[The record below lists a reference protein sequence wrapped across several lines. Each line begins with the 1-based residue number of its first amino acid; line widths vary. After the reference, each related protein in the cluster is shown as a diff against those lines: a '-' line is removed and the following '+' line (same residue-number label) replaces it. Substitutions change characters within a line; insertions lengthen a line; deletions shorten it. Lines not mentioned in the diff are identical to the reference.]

1 MNYQIIYLDNP
12 EDPESDSVTIKT
24 IIAASIGA
32 AVTKFISNYGVTEAQ
47 ILAVIL
53 VNE

>member
-1 MNYQIIYLDNP
+1 MNYQIIYLDSP
-12 EDPESDSVTIKT
+12 EADSVTIKT
-24 IIAASIGA
+24 IKATSIGE
-32 AVTKFISNYGVTEAQ
+32 AVTLFISYYGVTEAQ

>member
-1 MNYQIIYLDNP
+1 MNYQIIYLDSL
-12 EDPESDSVTIKT
+12 EADSVTIKT

-32 AVTKFISNYGVTEAQ
+32 AVTQFISNYGVTEAQ

>member
-1 MNYQIIYLDNP
+1 MNYQVIYQNDLDGQAVSMKIVEAVN
-12 EDPESDSVTIKT
+12 
-24 IIAASIGA
+24 IGA
-32 AVTKFISNYGVTEAQ
+32 AVEYIKTKLGVTEAQ

>member
-1 MNYQIIYLDNP
+1 MNYQIIYLNSPDA
-12 EDPESDSVTIKT
+12 DSVTIKT

-32 AVTKFISNYGVTEAQ
+32 AVSKFINDFGIVEAQ

>member
-1 MNYQIIYLDNP
+1 MNYQIIYLDSP
-12 EDPESDSVTIKT
+12 EADSVTIKT

-32 AVTKFISNYGVTEAQ
+32 AVTKFISDYGVTEAQ

>member
-1 MNYQIIYLDNP
+1 VNYQIIYQN
-12 EDPESDSVTIKT
+12 DPDGAAVCME
-24 IIAASIGA
+24 IIEAGNIGA
-32 AVTKFISNYGVTEAQ
+32 AVEAIKIKLGVTEAQ

>member
-12 EDPESDSVTIKT
+12 EADSVTIKT

-32 AVTKFISNYGVTEAQ
+32 AVTKFINDFGIVEAQ

>member
-1 MNYQIIYLDNP
+1 MNYQIIYLDSP
-12 EDPESDSVTIKT
+12 EADSVTIKT

-32 AVTKFISNYGVTEAQ
+32 AVSKFINDFGIVEAQ